1 MKNKS
6 IRPLITSHPSEDDIR
21 SYAYHLYEQSNCAPG
36 HDLANWF
43 EATACLQANI
53 PSHQSAA
60 RLHHHVNAGPAAVAP
75 SFPPVGARIFA
86 S

>member
-6 IRPLITSHPSEDDIR
+6 NGPLTRSHPSEDDIR
-21 SYAYHLYEQSNCAPG
+21 DYAYHLYEQGNYAPG
-36 HDLANWF
+36 HDLDNWF

-60 RLHHHVNAGPAAVAP
+60 RLHHHFHQVDDGHFSLLATE
-75 SFPPVGARIFA
+75 ARVLA